1 MLKAF
6 ALVGYR
12 NESVLHAI
20 FEQLSLVVSTLS
32 NQVRL
37 AAAVKPRMLFRSC
50 GQLPHSRL
58 TPRSFLVDDLK
69 GSELMARLC
78 SDLDRRS
85 LSDFERENY
94 TNMQSSIR
102 K

>member
-37 AAAVKPRMLFRSC
+37 AAAVEPRMLFRSC
-50 GQLPHSRL
+50 GQSPHSRL